1 MSQAWIVQLL
11 GLIDVLR
18 ITKDASLFCQTVN
31 ALEWEKLECMQRA
44 RKHIQ
49 EVLVS
54 QLESGQLLPAD
65 FPFLAYHAAELK
77 TGMWKKEKLVVIP
90 AAGGDAEK
98 GFEFGLKNIKE
109 LCLQL
114 SNDWFD
120 RILRPSKVP
129 KVYMFMAASL
139 DLRKLIRD
147 FGPNTAQLVAPSPS
161 AAFEEEN
168 LGKLHEW
175 IDAFQV
181 GSATPAMPA
190 SPRALDPSHRPGH
203 RPRHAHSTPTACPRH
218 AHSAPTPTGGQPRTA
233 QPGRADRAA
242 PGNAEAAAVRGIGGA
257 VQVKVGG
264 GAQGRR
270 QGHQHHEA
278 HLHRGALLEGR
289 RGVAALL

>member
-1 MSQAWIVQLL
+1 MQLL
-11 GLIDVLR
+11 GVIDVLR

-31 ALEWEKLECMQRA
+31 ALEWEKLECMRQACSR
-44 RKHIQ
+44 I
-49 EVLVS
+49 ENVLVS
-54 QLESGQLLPAD
+54 QLESGQLLAAD

-190 SPRALDPSHRPGH
+190 TPRALEPSH
-203 RPRHAHSTPTACPRH
+203 AHGTPTARPR
-218 AHSAPTPTGGQPRTA
+218 PTGGQPHTA
-233 QPGRADRAA
+233 QPGSADRAA
-242 PGNAEAAAVRGIGGA
+242 PGDPEEAAARGIGGA

-264 GAQGRR
+264 GAQGWR
-270 QGHQHHEA
+270 QRHQHHGA
-278 HLHRGALLEGR
+278 RLHRGGLLEGQ
-289 RGVAALL
+289 RGVAALLQLHDHEDVE

>member
-44 RKHIQ
+44 RKRIQ

-54 QLESGQLLPAD
+54 QLESGQLLLAD

-77 TGMWKKEKLVVIP
+77 TGMWNKEKLVLIP
-90 AAGGDAEK
+90 AASGNAEK

-109 LCLQL
+109 FCLQL

-168 LGKLHEW
+168 LGKLHDW

-181 GSATPAMPA
+181 GSATHLPCLPHPR
-190 SPRALDPSHRPGH
+190 PRALA
-203 RPRHAHSTPTACPRH
+203 RPRHAHGTPTARPQR
-218 AHSAPTPTGGQPRTA
+218 AHSAPTPDRWSATYCPAGQC
-233 QPGRADRAA
+233 
-242 PGNAEAAAVRGIGGA
+242 
-257 VQVKVGG
+257 
-264 GAQGRR
+264 
-270 QGHQHHEA
+270 
-278 HLHRGALLEGR
+278 
-289 RGVAALL
+289 